1 MAFHVSLGDPDA
13 LMASVEAINNGVN
26 AKEMSM
32 DVRTVNGQVVA
43 TPHKEEEE
51 CVKKSRMR

>member
-13 LMASVEAINNGVN
+13 LMAAVEAINSGVD
-26 AKEMSM
+26 AKEKSM
-32 DVRTVNGQVVA
+32 DVRTVNGQVIA

-51 CVKKSRMR
+51 